1 MSRLPA
7 APRRLSRVDLW
18 TLRLGSWSLFLG
30 LSMATLVSL
39 LGWTLVAAYGVKF
52 SSLRH
57 LLKAHEVVVGR
68 VESSALDRLWSG
80 EPVFRT
86 TALFQ
91 LDSST
96 HRAVGYGVPNPP
108 LAQGQQVDILLD
120 KDEPGFAW
128 IHGLDPYPIRLS
140 LLLKGGL
147 VGLTPGLILIL
158 TGLAQGRRESRLVQT
173 GACVTGRRGR
183 HLSLPRPF
191 SSLYLSRYYT
201 NGEFFSTWSV
211 GPDVGDTPEL
221 LWASKGKPAVV
232 AHLFP
237 RLQIDRDSVSGLS
250 YTRRFRFISV
260 IGLGLVQAVLLLGFL
275 LT

>member
-7 APRRLSRVDLW
+7 APRRLSRIDLW

-30 LSMATLVSL
+30 LSMAALVSL

-57 LLKAHEVVVGR
+57 WLKAHEVVVGR
-68 VESSALDRLWSG
+68 VESSSLDRLWNG

-91 LDSST
+91 IDSST
-96 HRAVGYGVPNPP
+96 YRAVGYGVPNPP
-108 LAQGQQVDILLD
+108 LTQGQQVDILWD
-120 KDEPGFAW
+120 KDEPSLAW
-128 IHGLDPYPIRLS
+128 VHGLDPYPVRLS

-147 VGLTPGLILIL
+147 FGLTPCLILIL
-158 TGLAQGRRESRLVQT
+158 AGLAQGRRESRLAQT
-173 GACVTGRRGR
+173 APCVTGRRGR
-183 HLSLPRPF
+183 HLALPRPF

-201 NGEFFSTWSV
+201 KGEFFSTWSV
-211 GPDVGDTPEL
+211 GPDVGDAPEL

-237 RLQIDRDSVSGLS
+237 RLRIDADVVSGLS
-250 YTRRFRFISV
+250 AMRRFRFISV
-260 IGLGLVQAVLLLGFL
+260 LGLALVQAVLLLGFL